1 MEEETLLQET
11 PVDNAMESGDAVP
24 MAAPTPEPQA
34 IQQDGSI
41 QYMTYREDL
50 AEQTAAEELSAW
62 VAEYE
67 LRNKTAQAPAE
78 QPVAEQQG
86 ATATE
91 MVGAAAAD
99 VGRGV
104 TEIPRAVFGGIRD
117 AAQETINLFGD
128 IGNWVEENVKTG
140 GIKISRRGVEV
151 VSFEELQKL
160 REQGKDLYT
169 AVELPEIGD
178 PESTT
183 GKAVKGIS
191 QFLAGF
197 GAAGKILKA
206 VKPATRAG
214 AAGKA
219 AARGAV
225 ADFTVF
231 DPQED
236 RLSNLLQEVPELQNP
251 VTEFLAA
258 DPTDTNAE
266 GRFKNAIEGLGLGVA
281 ADGFLLGLKTLRQA
295 RAAKRAQEQAAEIA
309 RQAKITEVEAP
320 ATVSQKELS
329 ILGSD
334 APDAPLVGVAKAR
347 KPTKLEKA
355 EAAVEGVTPTDIV
368 DTAGAPRGTKDG
380 EVFINFARI
389 NAAED
394 VQTVLQDMATR
405 FKPDVEAAKRG
416 KQTFN
421 RLSLTQNRST
431 LGKRC
436 RTVGV
441 ALR

>member
-1 MEEETLLQET
+1 MMEEETLLQET
-11 PVDNAMESGDAVP
+11 PVDSAMESGDAVP

-34 IQQDGSI
+34 MQQDGSI
-41 QYMTYREDL
+41 EYMTYREDL
-50 AEQTAAEELSAW
+50 AAKTAAEELRAR
-62 VAEYE
+62 VAQRR
-67 LRNKTAQAPAE
+67 LRDNAAMAPTRAE
-78 QPVAEQQG
+78 QPVAEEQD

-91 MVGAAAAD
+91 VIGAAAAD

-251 VTEFLAA
+251 VT
-258 DPTDTNAE
+258 
-266 GRFKNAIEGLGLGVA
+266 
-281 ADGFLLGLKTLRQA
+281 
-295 RAAKRAQEQAAEIA
+295 
-309 RQAKITEVEAP
+309 
-320 ATVSQKELS
+320 
-329 ILGSD
+329 
-334 APDAPLVGVAKAR
+334 
-347 KPTKLEKA
+347 
-355 EAAVEGVTPTDIV
+355 
-368 DTAGAPRGTKDG
+368 
-380 EVFINFARI
+380 
-389 NAAED
+389 
-394 VQTVLQDMATR
+394 
-405 FKPDVEAAKRG
+405 
-416 KQTFN
+416 
-421 RLSLTQNRST
+421 
-431 LGKRC
+431 
-436 RTVGV
+436 
-441 ALR
+441 